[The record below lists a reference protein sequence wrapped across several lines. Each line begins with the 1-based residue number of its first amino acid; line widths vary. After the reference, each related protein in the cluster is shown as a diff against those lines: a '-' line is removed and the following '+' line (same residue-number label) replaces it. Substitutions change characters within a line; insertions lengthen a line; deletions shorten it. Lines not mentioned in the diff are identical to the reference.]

1 METQSV
7 RVTIA
12 ATLIGA
18 VQLPSSTIGAAHRSW
33 VVLLCGL
40 ALGCVLVRAQEQPSA
55 FEDLAAKAA
64 AARDAGDA
72 GSAIRYYQAA
82 LQLRPQWEEGSWYLG
97 TLLYDSDRFADAVAP
112 FQQVTRLDPKLGPA
126 WAFLGLCEFELG
138 QYPQSLEHLQRG
150 RGLGFDENPELHKVA
165 VYHLA
170 LLLNA
175 NGQFE
180 SCKELLFSEFNSTH
194 VPDQIRVSMGMALLR
209 IPLLS
214 SRLDPSKDSL
224 VHAAG
229 ETAALLAAGDVEG
242 AREHFL
248 RVLHDY
254 PGTPYL
260 HYAFGSALLANGRP
274 QEAEEHFREE
284 MRISPKSAL
293 PLVALSVVALQRNR
307 PNDALIAAKQ
317 AEDLAPGDAAVH
329 RALAEAYAALG
340 QGVSAEAERAQQA
353 ALADQPHWIEAD
365 QVTRY
370 SLRSD
375 TAVSPSHTVANS
387 AGAEQEFQSAVR
399 QGEAAQQAGRLD
411 EATKAYQ
418 TALGLH
424 PDWGDAWRRLGTIAY
439 MQSHYPDAV
448 AALQKAVT
456 AEPKQADAWTLL
468 GLSEFEC
475 KEYKNARLHLERGS
489 ALGFGGNAAAVTFA
503 KYRLALLLNLDGDFD
518 PATDLLIPEVGSGAL
533 APEIRTAMG
542 LALLRIPLLP
552 DHVSPEQRALVTQA
566 GEVAG
571 LLSQRHYDQ
580 AFPIFDA
587 MLRDH
592 PNTPFLHYAYG
603 ASLANISEFDRAQ
616 VQLREEIRLNPQ
628 SPLPYLRLASILLT
642 IHQPES
648 AAGFGKQA
656 LALAPLSPEA
666 HYLLGRSELELGD
679 AQAAIH
685 ELEAASRL
693 APGSP
698 AVHFNLARA
707 YSKAQRPAD
716 AERERAQ
723 FERLNQRMTSQDPS
737 QPSARGISQSKQGV
751 AEGLSVSPR

>member
-1 METQSV
+1 M
-7 RVTIA
+7 
-12 ATLIGA
+12 
-18 VQLPSSTIGAAHRSW
+18 PSSTIGAAHRSCAG
-33 VVLLCGL
+33 LLCGL
-40 ALGCVLVRAQEQPSA
+40 ALGCVLLHAQERSPG
-55 FEDLAAKAA
+55 FDDLAAKAE

-72 GSAIRYYQAA
+72 GNATRYYQAA
-82 LQLRPQWEEGSWYLG
+82 LQLRPQWEEGWWYLG
-97 TLLYDSDRFADAVAP
+97 TVLYDSDRFGDAVSP
-112 FQQVTRLDPKLGPA
+112 FRQVTQLDPKLGPA

-138 QYPQSLEHLQRG
+138 QYPESLEHLRSA
-150 RGLGFDENPELHKVA
+150 RTLGFAENPELRKVA
-165 VYHLA
+165 LYHLA

-175 NGQFE
+175 SGQFE
-180 SCKELLFSEFNSTH
+180 SSKELLFSEFNSGH
-194 VPDQIRVSMGMALLR
+194 VPDQIHVSMGMALLR
-209 IPLLS
+209 IPLLP
-214 SRLDPSKDSL
+214 SRLDPSKDAL
-224 VHAAG
+224 VHSAG
-229 ETAALLAAGDVEG
+229 QAAALLAGGNLEG
-242 AREHFL
+242 ARDQFSRMLQE
-248 RVLHDY
+248 Y

-260 HYAFGSALLANGRP
+260 HFAFGNVLLAAGQL

-293 PLVALSVVALQRNR
+293 PLVALSSVELQRNR
-307 PNDALIAAKQ
+307 PNDALLAAKQ
-317 AEDLAPGDAAVH
+317 AKGLAPGDAAVH
-329 RALAEAYAALG
+329 RALADAYAALG
-340 QGVSAEAERAQQA
+340 QGESAKAERAQQA
-353 ALADQPHWIEAD
+353 VLADYPRVIEAD

-375 TAVSPSHTVANS
+375 NATLAASVAEPSADS
-387 AGAEQEFQSAVR
+387 EPQFKSAVR

-418 TALGLH
+418 TALRLR
-424 PDWGDAWRRLGTIAY
+424 PDWSDAWRRLGTIAY
-439 MQSHYPDAV
+439 MQSRYPDAV

-475 KEYKNARLHLERGS
+475 KDYKNARLHLERGS
-489 ALGFGGNAAAVTFA
+489 ELGFGGNAAAVKFA

-533 APEIRTAMG
+533 APEIRFAMG
-542 LALLRIPLLP
+542 LSLLRIPLLP
-552 DHVSPEQRALVTQA
+552 DQVSREQRALVTQA

-587 MLRDH
+587 MLREH
-592 PNTPFLHYAYG
+592 PDTPFLHYAFG

-616 VQLREEIRLNPQ
+616 VQLREEIRLNPS
-628 SPLPYLRLASILLT
+628 SPLTYLRLASILLT
-642 IHQPES
+642 LHQSES
-648 AAGFGKQA
+648 AVSFAKQA
-656 LALAPLSPEA
+656 LVLAPTSPEA

-679 AQAAIH
+679 IQAAIR

-716 AERERAQ
+716 ADRERAE
-723 FERLNQRMTSQDPS
+723 FERLNQRMTSQDPA
-737 QPSARGISQSKQGV
+737 QRSARGISQSRQGV
-751 AEGLSVSPR
+751 AEGLSGSPR

>member
-1 METQSV
+1 VETQSV

-18 VQLPSSTIGAAHRSW
+18 VQLASSAIGAAYRSS
-33 VVLLCGL
+33 VALLFGL
-40 ALGCVLVRAQEQPSA
+40 ALGCVLVRAQEQPSD
-55 FEDLAAKAA
+55 FDDLAAKAA

-72 GSAIRYYQAA
+72 DNAVRYYQAA
-82 LQLRPQWEEGSWYLG
+82 LQLRPHWEEGSWYLG
-97 TLLYDSDRFADAVAP
+97 TLLYDSDRFGDAVAP
-112 FQQVTRLDPKLGPA
+112 FQQVIELDPKLGPA

-138 QYPQSLEHLQRG
+138 QYPQSLEDLQRA
-150 RGLGFDENPELHKVA
+150 RALGFDENPELNKVA
-165 VYHLA
+165 LYHLA

-175 NGQFE
+175 SGQFE
-180 SCKELLFSEFNSTH
+180 SCKELLFSEFSSTH
-194 VPDQIRVSMGMALLR
+194 VPDQILVSMGMALLR

-214 SRLDPSKDSL
+214 SRLDPSKDAL

-229 ETAALLAAGDVEG
+229 ETAALLAAGNLEG
-242 AREHFL
+242 VRDHLL
-248 RVLHDY
+248 RLLQDY

-260 HYAFGSALLANGRP
+260 HYAFGNALLASGRP
-274 QEAEEHFREE
+274 QEAEEQFREE

-293 PLVALSVVALQRNR
+293 PLVALSAAALERNR
-307 PNDALIAAKQ
+307 PNDALLAAKQ
-317 AEDLAPGDAAVH
+317 AKDLAPGDPAVH

-340 QGVSAEAERAQQA
+340 QRESAEAERAQQA
-353 ALADQPHWIEAD
+353 ALADQSHVIEAD

-375 TAVSPSHTVANS
+375 TAVSASPVVATS
-387 AGAEQEFQSAVR
+387 AGAEQEFESVVR

-418 TALGLH
+418 TALRLH
-424 PDWGDAWRRLGTIAY
+424 PDWGDAWRSLGTIAY
-439 MQSHYPDAV
+439 MQSRYPDAV
-448 AALQKAVT
+448 AALQKAVI

-475 KEYKNARLHLERGS
+475 KDYKNARLHLERGGS
-489 ALGFGGNAAAVTFA
+489 LGFGGNAAAVKFA

-518 PATDLLIPEVGSGAL
+518 RATDLLIPEVGSGAL
-533 APEIRTAMG
+533 ASEIRIAMG

-552 DHVSPEQRALVTQA
+552 DQISREQRVLVTQA

-587 MLRDH
+587 MLREYPD
-592 PNTPFLHYAYG
+592 TPFLHYAYG

-642 IHQPES
+642 LHQPES
-648 AAGFGKQA
+648 AVGFAKQA
-656 LALAPLSPEA
+656 LAPAPSSPEA
-666 HYLLGRSELELGD
+666 HYLLGRGELELGD
-679 AQAAIH
+679 SQSAIR

-707 YSKAQRPAD
+707 YSKAQRPGD

-737 QPSARGISQSKQGV
+737 QPSARGISQSTQGV